1 MTVPGPSVKFISY
14 HFVSEIIASTFDC
27 WPLKLNLAGP
37 TSIFSQEPLVLVADA
52 QMAHPVPQEAQRI
65 YPALLANIR
74 TLHRMV
80 FARDVHP
87 VTSVPAL
94 L

>member
-1 MTVPGPSVKFISY
+1 MSALRVSFAELAMTVR
-14 HFVSEIIASTFDC
+14 
-27 WPLKLNLAGP
+27 GP
-37 TSIFSQEPLVLVADA
+37 TSIFTLELLVLVADA
-52 QMAHPVPQEAQRI
+52 QLAHPVPQEAQRM

-87 VTSVPAL
+87 VTTVPAL